1 MSAATVLRIAGSVFR
16 ESVRDRVLY
25 ALGAFAVLL
34 IGVSYLIGE
43 LTAGQDIKIIKD
55 LGLSSISLFGVL
67 MAVFIGVGLVW
78 KEVEQRSVY
87 SLLSKPV
94 RRPELVIGKYLG
106 LAVTL
111 AVNVA
116 MMTAAFYAVL
126 AYISGTF
133 PADVRMAWPA
143 PATDPA
149 LLKAILL
156 IFIELLLVT
165 AIALLF
171 STYSG
176 PFLSIVFT
184 LGLWTIGT
192 FNADLRDFSVV
203 TESPVAQGLSRTL
216 YYVLPGFSA
225 FDVKLQVVH
234 GLAVPW
240 RYVGTTAAY
249 GMTYIALLLLL
260 ASTIFARRDFK

>member
-1 MSAATVLRIAGSVFR
+1 MNPGTVARIAASVFR

-43 LTAGQDIKIIKD
+43 LTAGQDVKIIKD
-55 LGLSSISLFGVL
+55 LGLSAMSLFGVL

-94 RRPELVIGKYLG
+94 RRPELVLGKYVG

-116 MMTAAFYAVL
+116 MMTVAFYVVL
-126 AYISGTF
+126 AYVGATF
-133 PADVRMAWPA
+133 PAEVREAWPA

-156 IFIELLLVT
+156 IFLELLLVT

-184 LGLWTIGT
+184 LGLWAIGT
-192 FNADLRDFSVV
+192 FNADLRDFSAV
-203 TESPVAQGLSRTL
+203 TESPVAQGLTRGL
-216 YYVLPGFSA
+216 YYALPGFSA

-240 RYVGTTAAY
+240 SYVGVTAAY
-249 GMTYIALLLLL
+249 GVTYIALLLVL
-260 ASTIFARRDFK
+260 AMVVFSRRDFK

>member
-1 MSAATVLRIAGSVFR
+1 MSLVTVGRIAWSVFR

-25 ALGAFAVLL
+25 ALGAFALLL
-34 IGVSYLIGE
+34 IGASYLIGE

-55 LGLSSISLFGVL
+55 LGLAAISIFGVM

-78 KEVEQRSVY
+78 KEVEQRSLY

-94 RRPELVIGKYLG
+94 RRHELVLGKYVG

-111 AVNVA
+111 GVNVA
-116 MMTAAFYAVL
+116 VMTVAYYTVL
-126 AYISGTF
+126 AYMASTF
-133 PADVRMAWPA
+133 TPEARSAWPA

-156 IFIELLLVT
+156 IFMELLLVT
-165 AIALLF
+165 AIAVLF

-176 PFLSIVFT
+176 PFLSVVFT

-192 FNADLRDFSVV
+192 FNAELRNFDAV
-203 TESPVAQGLSRTL
+203 TESPIARGLTRAL
-216 YYVLPGFSA
+216 YYGLPGFSA

-234 GLAVPW
+234 GLPVPW
-240 RYVGTTAAY
+240 PYVGATVAY
-249 GMTYIALLLLL
+249 GLAYIGLLLV
-260 ASTIFARRDFK
+260 AAMAIFSRRDFK

>member
-1 MSAATVLRIAGSVFR
+1 MNLGTVCRIAVSVFR
-16 ESVRDRVLY
+16 ESIRDRVLY

-43 LTAGQDIKIIKD
+43 LTAGQDIKIVKD
-55 LGLSSISLFGVL
+55 LGLSAISLFGVL

-94 RRPELVIGKYLG
+94 RRPELVLGKYCG
-106 LAVTL
+106 LAITL
-111 AVNVA
+111 GVNVA

-126 AYISGTF
+126 VYVGGSF
-133 PADVRMAWPA
+133 PPDVRSAWPA
-143 PATDPA
+143 PAADPA

-156 IFIELLLVT
+156 IFVELCLVT

-184 LGLWTIGT
+184 LGLWAIGT
-192 FNADLRDFSVV
+192 FNADLRDFSTV
-203 TESPVAQGLSRTL
+203 TDSAVAQGLTRGL
-216 YYVLPGFSA
+216 YYALPSFSA

-234 GLAVPW
+234 GLMVPW
-240 RYVGTTAAY
+240 VYIATTAAY
-249 GMTYIALLLLL
+249 GCTYISLLLLL
-260 ASTIFARRDFK
+260 AMAIFARRDFK

>member
-1 MSAATVLRIAGSVFR
+1 MNLATVGRIAWSVFR

-25 ALGAFAVLL
+25 ALGGFALLL
-34 IGVSYLIGE
+34 IGTSYLIGE

-55 LGLSSISLFGVL
+55 LGLAAISIFGVM

-94 RRPELVIGKYLG
+94 RRHELVLGKYVG

-111 AVNVA
+111 AVNVI
-116 MMTAAFYAVL
+116 MMTAALYLVL
-126 AYISGTF
+126 AYMATTF
-133 PADVRMAWPA
+133 PPQARAAWPV

-149 LLKAILL
+149 MLKAILL
-156 IFIELLLVT
+156 IFVELLLVT
-165 AIALLF
+165 AIAVLF

-176 PFLSIVFT
+176 PFLSMVFT
-184 LGLWTIGT
+184 VGLWTIGT
-192 FNADLRDFSVV
+192 FNSELRNFDAV
-203 TESPVAQGLSRTL
+203 TESPIARGLTRAL
-216 YYVLPGFSA
+216 YYGLPGFSA

-240 RYVGTTAAY
+240 PYVGGTVLY
-249 GMTYIALLLLL
+249 GLTYIAVLLV
-260 ASTIFARRDFK
+260 AAMAIFSRRDFK

>member
-1 MSAATVLRIAGSVFR
+1 MSLLTVGRIARSVFR

-34 IGVSYLIGE
+34 IGASYLIGE

-55 LGLSSISLFGVL
+55 LGLAAISIFGLVI
-67 MAVFIGVGLVW
+67 AVFIGVGLVW

-94 RRPELVIGKYLG
+94 RRHELILGKYLG
-106 LAVTL
+106 LAITL
-111 AVNVA
+111 AVNVTT
-116 MMTAAFYAVL
+116 MTVAFYLVL
-126 AYISGTF
+126 AYMGSTF
-133 PADVRMAWPA
+133 PPEARSAWPA

-156 IFIELLLVT
+156 IFVELLVVT
-165 AIALLF
+165 AIAVLF

-176 PFLSIVFT
+176 PFLSVVFT

-192 FNADLRDFSVV
+192 FSTELKDFDAV
-203 TESPVAQGLSRTL
+203 TDSPVARALTTGL
-216 YYVLPGFSA
+216 YYALPGFSA
-225 FDVKLQVVH
+225 FDVKVQVVH

-240 RYVGTTAAY
+240 QYVGATTAY
-249 GMTYIALLLLL
+249 GAVYIALLLVG
-260 ASTIFARRDFK
+260 AMTIFSSRDFK